1 MPLPHI
7 DMARTLEK
15 IEESAL
21 IQMIYVSSLTLKGR
35 LSASMFNEVEHYAR
49 AYNEQHHI
57 TGVLCYG
64 NGQFLQCIE
73 GNKAQVLALQQRIFA
88 DKRHK
93 NFKILILKVV
103 EQRSFIDWR
112 MRFLFLERWLWSPA
126 TKQQATQLAEF
137 LPFAPRGWTLLRT
150 DSFLQTIKTF
160 DSAPHMKAAG
170 ITYSA
175 LGSMLRHIV
184 APHQAFLM
192 IQGVLSLLIIVTLIL
207 LFV

>member
-7 DMARTLEK
+7 DMASTLEK

-35 LSASMFNEVEHYAR
+35 LSSSMFNDVERYAR
-49 AYNEQHHI
+49 AYNEQHDI
-57 TGVLCYG
+57 TGILCYG

-73 GNKAQVLALQQRIFA
+73 GNKAQIVALQQLIFA

-93 NFKILILKVV
+93 NFKILILKVI
-103 EQRSFIDWR
+103 EQRSFLDWR
-112 MRFLFLERWLWSPA
+112 MRFLFLERWLWSPT

-137 LPFAPRGWTLLRT
+137 LPFAPHSWTIEHT

-175 LGSMLRHIV
+175 LGNMLRHIV

-192 IQGVLSLLIIVTLIL
+192 IQGVLSLLLIIALIL
-207 LFV
+207 LFL